1 MNSQVPMQQ
10 YQEVDIP
17 APMHQVQKSDDIY
30 NAARPPDPQIMQQVQ
45 DAAVTGQQE
54 VLDTSMLSSLLRN
67 SRDDTL
73 IDRHL
78 GDLVKGLDRIGRLLF
93 NFYWHND
100 KFADRFGDS
109 EMPELED
116 ALRNSFEGVG
126 DLVLF
131 LKQKSIDPYPDEAT
145 DVDLGTQ
152 AEVT

>member
-1 MNSQVPMQQ
+1 
-10 YQEVDIP
+10 
-17 APMHQVQKSDDIY
+17 
-30 NAARPPDPQIMQQVQ
+30 
-45 DAAVTGQQE
+45 
-54 VLDTSMLSSLLRN
+54 MLASLLRG

-93 NFYWHND
+93 NFYWHNE
-100 KFADRFGDS
+100 KFADRFGGS

-131 LKQKSIDPYPDEAT
+131 LKQKSIDPYPGEAT
-145 DVDLGTQ
+145 DVDLGPQ